1 MTIIDELN
9 PIFNARSVAVIG
21 GSSNINKWG
30 GRMVQRLILA
40 KYQGKIYPIN
50 TGEENVQGIYTYRSV
65 LDVPD
70 TIDLVVIAIPARF
83 VSQIMLECV
92 QKGIKGV
99 VIVTADFAE
108 TGNAG
113 KALQQEIT
121 GIARQGG
128 MRIVGPNCQGI
139 WNSSNHLNLALSNV
153 PLDGSVSI
161 ISGSG
166 NFSHIFADFCVE
178 RGYGVNK
185 VISMG
190 NQADLDAAD
199 YIEFLADDNE
209 TKAIFL
215 YLEGFHDGRKFF
227 QVAKEAI
234 KKKPIII
241 FKSAKNP
248 SVARVAAS
256 HTGAIAGEDRVF
268 DGMCKQTG
276 LIRSDDMLTSLS
288 MATVLTM
295 QPPAKG
301 NRIAIMGMGGQCV
314 TTSDICISMGL
325 QVPPI
330 LEKDRKF
337 ILEGIEFPPQAPPLT
352 NPVDFAGSSLGG
364 WGEIKVLNRLAQL
377 DYIDGI
383 ITNIPFLP
391 RNNTNSSSEME
402 SMISRFIE
410 QLIEIPRKFGKP
422 LIFQSLPGSIR
433 DREMQKRLAEAGMIG
448 FLSPEESVRAMYAL
462 VKYGEIKR

>member
-1 MTIIDELN
+1 
-9 PIFNARSVAVIG
+9 
-21 GSSNINKWG
+21 
-30 GRMVQRLILA
+30 
-40 KYQGKIYPIN
+40 
-50 TGEENVQGIYTYRSV
+50 
-65 LDVPD
+65 
-70 TIDLVVIAIPARF
+70 
-83 VSQIMLECV
+83 
-92 QKGIKGV
+92 
-99 VIVTADFAE
+99 
-108 TGNAG
+108 
-113 KALQQEIT
+113 
-121 GIARQGG
+121 
-128 MRIVGPNCQGI
+128 
-139 WNSSNHLNLALSNV
+139 
-153 PLDGSVSI
+153 
-161 ISGSG
+161 
-166 NFSHIFADFCVE
+166 
-178 RGYGVNK
+178 
-185 VISMG
+185 MG

-215 YLEGFHDGRKFF
+215 YLEGLHDGRKFF

-234 KKKPIII
+234 RKKPIII

-268 DGMCKQTG
+268 DGMCRQTG

-288 MATVLTM
+288 MAAVLTM

-330 LEKDRKF
+330 LANDRKF
-337 ILEGIEFPPQAPPLT
+337 ILEGIDFPPQAPPLT

-364 WGEIKVLNRLAQL
+364 WGEVKVLNRLAQL

-391 RNNTNSSSEME
+391 RNNTNSSSELE
-402 SMISRFIE
+402 STTARFVE
-410 QLIEIPRKFGKP
+410 YLVEIPRKFGKP
-422 LIFQSLPGSIR
+422 LVFQILPGSIR
-433 DREMQKRLAEAGMIG
+433 DREMQKIFSDAGIIG
-448 FLSPEESVRAMYAL
+448 FPSPEESVRAMYAL